1 MTAGARLYSVTVRDG
16 AGVAVAVFMATLG
29 KARLRAH
36 IARLQGLNPSR
47 PVFCPRFSQRV
58 ADMRARGQI
67 VAPALRDD

>member
-1 MTAGARLYSVTVRDG
+1 MTAGAKLYSVTVRDG
-16 AGVAVAVFMATLG
+16 AVFMATLG

-47 PVFCPRFSQRV
+47 PAFCPRFSQRV
-58 ADMRARGQI
+58 ADVRARGQI